1 MNYLEEA
8 RAMIT
13 NGIVAYGQHF
23 ELLREEDIDAEL
35 MGTIAGALESIEALM
50 PVLIS
55 MYEMTKKYYAY
66 PFGMKT
72 LPAKGSMTA
81 EQATDSIVKD
91 LMVRNLVFSNT
102 VNKKFFDGVFCHCAF
117 FHASTFSNLAP
128 AATKT
133 KVFHC
138 KLNIERCH

>member
-55 MYEMTKKYYAY
+55 MYEMTKKLSGNPDLTFMEWLEEVARKSGGKE
-66 PFGMKT
+66 FG
-72 LPAKGSMTA
+72 L
-81 EQATDSIVKD
+81 
-91 LMVRNLVFSNT
+91 F
-102 VNKKFFDGVFCHCAF
+102 
-117 FHASTFSNLAP
+117 
-128 AATKT
+128 
-133 KVFHC
+133 
-138 KLNIERCH
+138 